1 MNLKKLSIALFAAG
15 LLFACNNTEENPPA
29 GEAGKEAPAADTAK
43 VMAEAPKGYDTI
55 EVYHYKGAEPY
66 INTDFI
72 KNASEAEK
80 AMLAYYCY
88 FFSTNCK
95 DSKHCVLTEALGYG
109 QQNSKE
115 HKAAVTKWFAD
126 EETTQLVKDG
136 GRITPIG
143 TKNMSWY
150 EEIKLVKKGSDLI
163 VVRYSS
169 AWKTDKMEGKGRGTD
184 EYQLT
189 ADRIKVIGRNH
200 EDL

>member
-1 MNLKKLSIALFAAG
+1 MKKLLITLGAG
-15 LLFACNNTEENPPA
+15 LLFACGNTEEK
-29 GEAGKEAPAADTAK
+29 KEVAATDTTKTDSAQ
-43 VMAEAPKGYDTI
+43 VVEVAPKGYDTI

-72 KNASEAEK
+72 KNANEAEK
-80 AMLAYYCY
+80 ALLAYYCY
-88 FFSTNCK
+88 FFSTHCK
-95 DSKHCVLTEALGYG
+95 DSKHCVLTDALGLG

-115 HKAAVTKWFAD
+115 HKALVSKWFAD
-126 EETTQLVKDG
+126 EETMQLVKEG
-136 GRITPIG
+136 GRITPPG
-143 TKNMSWY
+143 AKNLCWY
-150 EEIKLVKKGSDLI
+150 EEIKLVKKGSDLM

-189 ADRIKVIGRNH
+189 ADRVKVIGRNH